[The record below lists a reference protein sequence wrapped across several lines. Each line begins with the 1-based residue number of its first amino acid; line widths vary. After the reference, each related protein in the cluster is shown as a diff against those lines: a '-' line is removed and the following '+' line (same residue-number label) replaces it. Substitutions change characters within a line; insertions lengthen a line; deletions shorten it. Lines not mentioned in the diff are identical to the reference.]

1 MLIGIGEM
9 KVDGMVSTHQGST
22 CCRERKKL
30 AEFFFFFFF
39 LDWSDLRTIAAILVG
54 QKLAQLS
61 GSNMQAKQ
69 DGKKLK
75 LKLKLILL
83 RMKLDGYIV

>member
-1 MLIGIGEM
+1 MQWLLLIKGQHVEE
-9 KVDGMVSTHQGST
+9 KD
-22 CCRERKKL
+22 
-30 AEFFFFFFF
+30 FF

-69 DGKKLK
+69 AGKNKN
-75 LKLKLILL
+75 
-83 RMKLDGYIV
+83 

>member
-1 MLIGIGEM
+1 M
-9 KVDGMVSTHQGST
+9 SFTHQGST
-22 CCRERKKL
+22 CWRER
-30 AEFFFFFFF
+30 FF

-69 DGKKLK
+69 AGKNKN
-75 LKLKLILL
+75 
-83 RMKLDGYIV
+83 